1 MARKVRIDMTGLRYG
16 RLVGVAFSHT
26 SRSGRAQWL
35 FSCDCG
41 SEHLADGGNVR
52 SGGTASCGCLHREV
66 CAARLTVHGRR
77 AAKRHDSTYRAWQ
90 EINTYCGNSASPR
103 YRDFGGAGLRVC
115 AAWAGDFERFLRDM
129 GERPADTVLVRIDAM
144 ADFQPGNCRWAGVRP
159 RSERAVSGHRSGRV
173 RSARSTDPDAGT
185 ATAAF

>member
-41 SEHLADGGNVR
+41 SEHVADGGNVR

-77 AAKRHDSTYRAWQ
+77 AAKRHDPTYRAWQ
-90 EINTYCGNSASPR
+90 EINTYCSNPASPR

-115 AAWAGDFERFLRDM
+115 AAWTRDFERFLKDV
-129 GERPADTVLVRIDAM
+129 GERPAGMNLVRLDATTG
-144 ADFQPGNCRWAGVRP
+144 FEPGNCRWAVTRP
-159 RSERAVSGHRSGRV
+159 RSERAASGHRMERV
-173 RSARSTDPDAGT
+173 GKDHPSARETCVSA
-185 ATAAF
+185 AAF